1 MEFVHFMRYLYLLLL
16 SVLISSIS
24 IYSQDVDLQKKLY
37 ISKINFSSSVPETI
51 RSSLG
56 NRIKLIVIQRF
67 GSKYR
72 VVSDKDIALMNQKAA
87 QLMKQGCD
95 ESTCMTQIADAIDA
109 DEIIYGDV
117 FFENGS
123 IVLSLTNLDRDKEN
137 FTLTSKSVV
146 DLSFQEKQYDV
157 YIKEIT
163 YKLLDPKY
171 KMNLNVIDYADTD
184 KKVRWD
190 LVWRSAMVP
199 GWGQY
204 YYNEKF
210 SAYLYAS
217 LFTMGLM
224 YNLSSI
230 SAYRDARDNYFN
242 DPLFYLNASTPPYIS
257 SSNGL
262 ISGNPNLSP
271 ITLLNFISYNQN
283 KKEYETKNSQLN
295 GSAQFV
301 LGIYLVNLLD
311 ALVFRNDRSYL
322 LVNHEPVTG
331 WQFSLINNS
340 NSSKIVPGYEPF
352 QYNLSYTW
360 SFK

>member
-1 MEFVHFMRYLYLLLL
+1 MNYSFWLLL
-16 SVLISSIS
+16 SVFLSIFS
-24 IYSQDVDLQKKLY
+24 LYSQAVEEQKKLY
-37 ISKINFSSSVPETI
+37 ISKINFSSSVPESI

-56 NRIKLIVIQRF
+56 NRIKLITIQRF

-95 ESTCMTQIADAIDA
+95 ESVCMTQIADAIDA

-117 FFENGS
+117 FYENGS
-123 IVLSLTNLDRDKEN
+123 IVLSLTNLNRDKEN

-146 DLSFQEKQYDV
+146 DLSFQEKQYEI

-171 KMNLNVIDYADTD
+171 KMELNVIDYTDTD
-184 KKVRWD
+184 KKIRWD
-190 LVWRSAMVP
+190 LVWRSAVLA

-210 SAYLYAS
+210 SAYLYGT
-217 LFTMGLM
+217 LFTAGLL

-230 SAYRDARDNYFN
+230 GPYNQAKDNYFN
-242 DPLFYLNASTPPYIS
+242 NPLFYLNAITPAYIS
-257 SSNGL
+257 SNNTVTN
-262 ISGNPNLSP
+262 NPNLSP
-271 ITLLNFISYNQN
+271 ITFLNFTSYNQN
-283 KKEYETKNSQLN
+283 KIEYEKRNSQLN

-301 LGIYLVNLLD
+301 LGIYLINLLD
-311 ALVFRNDRSYL
+311 ALVFRNDRSFL
-322 LVNHEPVTG
+322 LVQNEPKTG
-331 WQFSLINNS
+331 WQMSLSTYNNS
-340 NSSKIVPGYEPF
+340 YKTIPGYEPLQF
-352 QYNLSYTW
+352 NLSYTW
-360 SFK
+360 SLK

>member
-1 MEFVHFMRYLYLLLL
+1 
-16 SVLISSIS
+16 
-24 IYSQDVDLQKKLY
+24 
-37 ISKINFSSSVPETI
+37 
-51 RSSLG
+51 
-56 NRIKLIVIQRF
+56 
-67 GSKYR
+67 
-72 VVSDKDIALMNQKAA
+72 
-87 QLMKQGCD
+87 
-95 ESTCMTQIADAIDA
+95 
-109 DEIIYGDV
+109 
-117 FFENGS
+117 
-123 IVLSLTNLDRDKEN
+123 
-137 FTLTSKSVV
+137 
-146 DLSFQEKQYDV
+146 
-157 YIKEIT
+157 
-163 YKLLDPKY
+163 
-171 KMNLNVIDYADTD
+171 
-184 KKVRWD
+184 
-190 LVWRSAMVP
+190 
-199 GWGQY
+199 
-204 YYNEKF
+204 
-210 SAYLYAS
+210 
-217 LFTMGLM
+217 MGLM

-230 SAYRDARDNYFN
+230 SAYRDAKDNYFN
-242 DPLFYLNASTPPYIS
+242 DPLFYLNGSTPPYIS

-262 ISGNPNLSP
+262 ITGNPNSSY